1 MPRKKTLDSAPRNY
15 APFVLL
21 LRRSKGDLTIVPEGH
36 TYADIEA
43 WLLSEALGE
52 DDLLLLFEQFVW
64 RLVAAGLPLDRA
76 SVHVGTLH
84 PEILGFAWNR
94 NAADGLCDEVKVEQ
108 ASNDSDSYRKN
119 PLFQVLEFGR
129 TVHEKLAGTPDK
141 NRAPLLNELAGQG
154 ITEYCAMP
162 LHTGGDY
169 HNAATIATRQPGG
182 FTDGQFAAIERL
194 LKLLAV
200 HVQRHIAVR
209 ISANLVNIYL
219 GSAAG
224 EQVLKGSIK
233 RGTGAPIRAIIW
245 VSDLRGFTDLT
256 DRLDGPAMIALL
268 NAYFERLAGAVI
280 EHDGE
285 VLKFIGD
292 GLLAV
297 FPYTS
302 FETPAIA
309 AGAALAAAQAAES
322 AVSEFNTD
330 PASLPGI
337 DGWRPLRTGIALHE
351 GEIFFGNVGA
361 PARLDFTV
369 IGRAVNATSRIEGLT
384 KTLDRSI
391 LLTQPVADLLTV
403 PLDRLGEQALRGLSE
418 PIGIYSPQQAG

>member
-1 MPRKKTLDSAPRNY
+1 MPKKILDSAPRNY

-21 LRRSKGDLTIVPEGH
+21 LRRSQGDPTVVPRGQ
-36 TYADIEA
+36 TFADIEA
-43 WLLSEALGE
+43 WLMREALGE
-52 DDLLLLFEQFVW
+52 DDLLVLFEQFVW
-64 RLVAAGLPLDRA
+64 RLVGAGLPLDRA

-84 PEILGFAWNR
+84 PEILGFAWNW

-129 TVHEKLAGTPDK
+129 TVHEKLEGPSDE
-141 NRAPLLNELAGQG
+141 NRAPLLIELAGQG

-162 LHTGGDY
+162 LHAGGGY

-182 FTDGQFAAIERL
+182 FTEEQFTALDRF
-194 LKLLAV
+194 LKLLAM

-209 ISANLVNIYL
+209 ISANLVNTYL

-224 EQVLKGSIK
+224 VQVLKGSIS

-245 VSDLRGFTDLT
+245 VSDLRGFTDLS
-256 DRLDGPAMIALL
+256 DRLDGPEMIALL
-268 NAYFERLAGAVI
+268 NAYFEQLAGAVI
-280 EHDGE
+280 DHDGE

-297 FPYTS
+297 FPYAS
-302 FETPAIA
+302 FETPQA
-309 AGAALAAAQAAES
+309 AASAALAAAQAAEG
-322 AVSEFNTD
+322 AVSALNTD

-337 DGWRPLRTGIALHE
+337 EGWRPLRTGIGLHE
-351 GEIFFGNVGA
+351 GEVFFGNVGA

-369 IGRAVNATSRIEGLT
+369 IGRAVNATSRVEELT
-384 KTLDRSI
+384 KSLGRSI
-391 LLTQPVADLLTV
+391 LLTQPVADLLAV
-403 PLDRLGEQALRGLSE
+403 PLDHLGKQPLRGLSE
-418 PIGIYSPQQAG
+418 PVGIYSPQRPS